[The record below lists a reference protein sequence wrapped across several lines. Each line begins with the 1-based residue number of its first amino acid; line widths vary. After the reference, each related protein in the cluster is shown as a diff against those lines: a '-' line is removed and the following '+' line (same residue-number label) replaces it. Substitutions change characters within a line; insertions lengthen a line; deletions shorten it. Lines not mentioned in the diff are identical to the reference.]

1 MTAFILIIQ
10 SVKIHREL
18 LAIAIFIA
26 QIKCYNSEMMSQK
39 ITIHPQDPQP
49 RLIQQVVRVVQAGGV
64 IIYPT
69 DSAYA
74 LGCRLGDK
82 TASERIR
89 CIRHLD
95 KNHHFTLVCH
105 DLSQL
110 STYARVDNPTFR
122 LLKAYTPGP
131 YTFILEATKEVP
143 RRLLHPRRK
152 TIGLRVPDHPI
163 TQALLSAL
171 GEPLMSVTLILPGY
185 LQPLA
190 DIQEIEQSFNKQVDI
205 IIDGGACSIEPTS
218 VIDLTQSPPQV
229 VRAGKGDVKNFI
241 SG

>member
-1 MTAFILIIQ
+1 M
-10 SVKIHREL
+10 RM
-18 LAIAIFIA
+18 A
-26 QIKCYNSEMMSQK
+26 QKLV
-39 ITIHPQDPQP
+39 IHPENPQP
-49 RLIQQVVRVVQAGGV
+49 RLIQQAVKIVQEGGV

-74 LGCRLGDK
+74 LGCHLGDK

-89 CIRHLD
+89 RIRELD
-95 KNHHFTLVCH
+95 KHHHFTLVCC

-110 STYARVDNPTFR
+110 STYARVDNPIFR
-122 LLKAYTPGP
+122 LLKAHTPGP

-143 RRLLHPRRK
+143 RRLIHPRRR

-171 GEPLMSVTLILPGY
+171 GEPLMSVTLIAPGQIY
-185 LQPLA
+185 PLT
-190 DIQEIEQSFNKQVDI
+190 DMEEITAAFHHQVDL

-218 VIDLTQSPPQV
+218 VIDLTQAPPQV
-229 VRAGKGDVKNFI
+229 IRAGKGDVKDFVEE
-241 SG
+241 G